1 METYERF
8 TTEFSMGGF
17 PICNKHEEI
26 EDLADQICRLT
37 DIEQI
42 DGLAT
47 AIMNIVAC
55 CRDDAINM
63 ENALRRHKGEI

>member
-1 METYERF
+1 MDINERF

-26 EDLADQICRLT
+26 EDLADQIFRLSGV
-37 DIEQI
+37 EQI
-42 DGLAT
+42 EGLAT

-63 ENALRRHKGEI
+63 ENALRRYKGEI